1 MSCFPSVFSLQSIY
15 LKRTATL
22 AVLLTIL
29 CAALAG
35 CPKADPKRG
44 NMIFETIVVGEL
56 GVNCY
61 LLADSE
67 TKEGIVIDP
76 GAESGKIL
84 SAIRANGVK
93 VLHILNTHGHFD
105 HIGGNRGVAEATG
118 APIMINKEDE
128 PFLSRASKS
137 AAMYG
142 LTAED
147 SPAPSSNLAD
157 GDIIRFGKYSMK
169 AIHIPGHSP
178 GGSCFYLEKEGLLI
192 SGDSLFA
199 DSIGRTDLP
208 GGSQAQLVQSIRSK
222 LLVLPD
228 DTRVFPG
235 HGPSTTIG
243 HEKKFNPYLG
253 G

>member
-1 MSCFPSVFSLQSIY
+1 MGKMYFI
-15 LKRTATL
+15 A
-22 AVLLTIL
+22 LLMIF

-35 CPKADPKRG
+35 CRTTDPKRG

-76 GAESGKIL
+76 GGDSGKIL
-84 SAIRANGVK
+84 SAIKANDVK

-105 HIGGNRGVAEATG
+105 HIGGNRRVSEATG
-118 APIMINKEDE
+118 ATIMINREDE

-137 AAMYG
+137 ATMYG

-147 SPAPSSNLAD
+147 SPAPASYLAE
-157 GDIIRFGKYSMK
+157 GDVIRFGRHAAKV
-169 AIHIPGHSP
+169 IHIPGHSP
-178 GGSCFYLEKEGLLI
+178 GGSCFYLEKEGILI

-199 DSIGRTDLP
+199 ESIGRTDLP
-208 GGSQAQLVQSIRSK
+208 GGSQAKLVLSIREK
-222 LLVLPD
+222 LLTLPD
-228 DTRVFPG
+228 ATRVFPG
-235 HGPSTTIG
+235 HGPASTIG